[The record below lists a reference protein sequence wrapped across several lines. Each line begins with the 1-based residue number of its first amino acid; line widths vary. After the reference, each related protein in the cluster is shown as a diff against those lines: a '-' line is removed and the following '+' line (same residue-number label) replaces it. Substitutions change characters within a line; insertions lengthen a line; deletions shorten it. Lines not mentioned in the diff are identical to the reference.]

1 MKNLKLMIVLAGLMS
16 LAPMVTASA
25 ETEGHK
31 YNKGVEARQEYQQ
44 RIDRDDR
51 RGSWS
56 WRDSDRDRDDKHVA
70 EAERSHLRHD
80 WNYATRRVDRDH
92 DGDRR

>member
-1 MKNLKLMIVLAGLMS
+1 MKKLELMIVLAGLMS

-31 YNKGVEARQEYQQ
+31 FNKGVVARQESRHRSDQ
-44 RIDRDDR
+44 DDR

-56 WRDSDRDRDDKHVA
+56 WRDSDRDRDDKRVA

-92 DGDRR
+92 DHDGR